1 MKKIKLSESE
11 IKLLCLLFAL
21 IVIAGSYFFV
31 FTPKMDEA
39 AVIEEQ
45 NITDQGTVNQ
55 LENMVARKAEVEKET
70 AEYEQQIKDI
80 IAKYPSNITTEKS
93 IEIVRQLEKNTKVHM
108 KDINFEMNNF
118 VGIIGEQPVA
128 EETSGETQEAAE
140 GQTDTD
146 GTQTQETADSDVVIS
161 ELSDN
166 TGSNVG
172 YYAQLT
178 MNYEAAYED
187 FKKMIHYIGELEDR
201 ATVPIVSSAFDSES
215 GKLTGSITVKM
226 FYLTNTDKE
235 YVEPDPGNIRSGV
248 KNIFKTKR

>member
-21 IVIAGSYFFV
+21 IVIAGSYFLV

-45 NITDQGTVNQ
+45 NITDQGTVNH
-55 LENMVARKAEVEKET
+55 LESMVARKDEVEKET

-93 IEIVRQLEKNTKVHM
+93 IEIVRKLEKNTKVHM

-118 VGIIGEQPVA
+118 VGIIGEQPAA
-128 EETSGETQEAAE
+128 EDTSGETQEAAE
-140 GQTDTD
+140 GQTDTEA
-146 GTQTQETADSDVVIS
+146 TQTQETAESDVMIS

-166 TGSNVG
+166 TDSSVG

-178 MNYEAAYED
+178 MNYEASYED

-201 ATVPIVSSAFDSES
+201 ATVPIVSSAFDAES

>member
-45 NITDQGTVNQ
+45 NITDQGTVNH
-55 LENMVARKAEVEKET
+55 LESMVARKDEVEKET

-93 IEIVRQLEKNTKVHM
+93 IEIVRKLEKDTKVHM

-118 VGIIGEQPVA
+118 VGIIGEQPAA
-128 EETSGETQEAAE
+128 EDTSGETQEAAE
-140 GQTDTD
+140 
-146 GTQTQETADSDVVIS
+146 SDVMIS

-166 TGSNVG
+166 TDLSVG

-178 MNYEAAYED
+178 MNYEASYED

-201 ATVPIVSSAFDSES
+201 ATVPIVSSAFDAES